1 MVNGMPNQ
9 EPQSVDDPSKRNNEI
24 TGSAIEP
31 NQQNKSVIGIQNATN
46 VEANLAEGEGDNLVY
61 VDRINKL
68 AEYCATS
75 GEYQAA
81 IEYYVKLVTIDPE
94 NGPAW
99 TALGHC
105 YLLVEDLK
113 KSFNAYQRALYSL
126 EDIKD
131 PQLWYGIGIL
141 YEKFESF
148 NHAISALI
156 AVLKMSPNF
165 YQKSE
170 VLYKLGMI
178 FAKTN
183 QV

>member
-1 MVNGMPNQ
+1 MN
-9 EPQSVDDPSKRNNEI
+9 S
-24 TGSAIEP
+24 
-31 NQQNKSVIGIQNATN
+31 
-46 VEANLAEGEGDNLVY
+46 GEGDNLVY

-68 AEYCATS
+68 AEYCATN

-81 IEYYVKLVTIDPE
+81 IEYYVKLITIDSE

-105 YLLVEDLK
+105 YLLVEDLQ

-141 YEKFESF
+141 YEKFESYV
-148 NHAISALI
+148 HAISALI
-156 AVLKMSPNF
+156 AVLKMYPNF
-165 YQKSE
+165 Y
-170 VLYKLGMI
+170 
-178 FAKTN
+178 
-183 QV
+183 